1 MRDTYL
7 VNFIIALSRIMRTSS
22 IANFLLFR
30 LSFWEKRKEE
40 SREKE
45 ERKERWHSWNFPAS
59 FFLSQS
65 VFFSPSLPTES
76 GTRSVEYRLYGP
88 CFVTTRRLYVV
99 LPG

>member
-40 SREKE
+40 SREKKE
-45 ERKERWHSWNFPAS
+45 GKERWHSWNFPAS
-59 FFLSQS
+59 FFYLNPSS
-65 VFFSPSLPTES
+65 FLHPSL
-76 GTRSVEYRLYGP
+76 RSQ
-88 CFVTTRRLYVV
+88 V
-99 LPG
+99 LEVWSIDYMDPAS